1 MTIYE
6 RLADIERTGVSA
18 ALATVI
24 RTEGSVPRREGTKMI
39 VLFDGRIE
47 GTIGGGEMESQV
59 IKEALLSLSEGQP
72 RRLTYAFR
80 DPEEGD
86 LGVCGGEMEIYIE
99 PLIMVP
105 SLIIFGSGHVGRA
118 LAYLGKWLGYRIV
131 AADDR
136 ADYAVPELIPEAQE
150 YIHCE
155 LADLPDR
162 VKITPDSYIVLTTR
176 GVDIDVSGLPSLLET
191 DAAYIGVIGSRRRW
205 ETTAAKLRENGVDK
219 GKIERVVSPMG
230 LELCAETPEEIAL
243 SIMAQVV
250 LDRRGG
256 TGEKMAHAPK
266 L

>member
-86 LGVCGGEMEIYIE
+86 VGVCGGEMEIYIE
-99 PLIMVP
+99 PLSMVP

-118 LAYLGKWLGYRIV
+118 LAHLGNWLGYRIV

-150 YIHCE
+150 FIHCE

-162 VKITPDSYIVLTTR
+162 VRITPDSYIVLTTR

>member
-6 RLADIERTGVSA
+6 RLADLERTGVSA

-24 RTEGSVPRREGTKMI
+24 HTQGSVPRREGTKMI
-39 VLFDGRIE
+39 VLFDGSIE
-47 GTIGGGEMESQV
+47 GTIGGGEMESRV
-59 IKEALLSLSEGQP
+59 IQEALLSLSEGQP

-86 LGVCGGEMEIYIE
+86 VGVCGGEMEIYIE
-99 PLIMVP
+99 PLIMAP

-131 AADDR
+131 VADDR
-136 ADYAVPELIPEAQE
+136 TDYAVPELIPGAHE

-162 VKITPDSYIVLTTR
+162 VKITPVSYIVLTTR
-176 GVDIDVSGLPSLLET
+176 GVDIDVSGLPNLLET

-205 ETTAAKLRENGVDK
+205 EITAAKLGENGVDK
-219 GKIERVVSPMG
+219 GKIERVVSPVG
-230 LELCAETPEEIAL
+230 LELSAETPEEIAL

-250 LDRRGG
+250 LHRRGG
-256 TGEKMAHAPK
+256 TGEKMAHSPK

>member
-1 MTIYE
+1 MSIYE
-6 RLADIERTGVSA
+6 RLADLERAGASA

-24 RTEGSVPRREGTKMI
+24 HTEGSVPRREGTKMI
-39 VLFDGRIE
+39 VHFDGSIE
-47 GTIGGGEMESQV
+47 GTIGGGDMESQV

-72 RRLTYAFR
+72 RRLNYAFR

-86 LGVCGGEMEIYIE
+86 VGVCGGEMEIYID

-105 SLIIFGSGHVGRA
+105 SLIIFGSGHIGRA
-118 LAYLGKWLGYRIV
+118 LAYLGKWLGFRIV

-136 ADYAVPELIPEAQE
+136 ADYAVPEQIPGAHE

-155 LADLPDR
+155 LSDLPDR
-162 VKITPDSYIVLTTR
+162 VEITPDSYIVLTTR
-176 GVDIDVSGLPSLLET
+176 GVDIDVTGLPGLLDT

-205 ETTAAKLRENGVDK
+205 ETTAVKLSENGVDQ

-243 SIMAQVV
+243 SIMSQIV
-250 LDRRGG
+250 LYRRGG
-256 TGEKMAHAPK
+256 TGENMAHSPK